1 MKDKWQV
8 KNLRRVS
15 NLKCYLCAKMGK
27 DTDAVAACIVCGM
40 GVCMEHSIYEPT
52 PVWKGDYPV
61 RLEKDIENMRR
72 ILCQPCHEALKE
84 NW

>member
-1 MKDKWQV
+1 M
-8 KNLRRVS
+8 
-15 NLKCYLCAKMGK
+15 KCYVCAKMGK

-40 GVCMEHSIYEPT
+40 GVCMEHANYEET

-61 RLEKDIENMRR
+61 RLEKDVENLKR
-72 ILCQPCHEALKE
+72 IMCPPCHEALKE

>member
-1 MKDKWQV
+1 M
-8 KNLRRVS
+8 RRV
-15 NLKCYLCAKMGK
+15 NDVKCYLCAKMGK

-40 GVCMEHSIYEPT
+40 GVCMEHAIYEET

-61 RLEKDIENMRR
+61 RLEQDTEKLRR

>member
-1 MKDKWQV
+1 MKDLWQV
-8 KNLRRVS
+8 KNLWRVN

-40 GVCMEHSIYEPT
+40 GVCMEHAIYEQT

-61 RLEKDIENMRR
+61 RLEKDIEKMRR

>member
-1 MKDKWQV
+1 M
-8 KNLRRVS
+8 RRV
-15 NLKCYLCAKMGK
+15 NDLKCYICAKMGK

-40 GVCMEHSIYEPT
+40 GVCMEHAIYEQT

-61 RLEKDIENMRR
+61 RLEKVIEKLKR
-72 ILCQPCHEALKE
+72 ILCKPCQEALKE

>member
-1 MKDKWQV
+1 MRVLCSV
-8 KNLRRVS
+8 KIRWRV
-15 NLKCYLCAKMGK
+15 NDLKCYICAKMGK
-27 DTDAVAACIVCGM
+27 DVDAVAACIVCGM
-40 GVCMEHSIYEPT
+40 GVCMDHAIYEET

-61 RLEKDIENMRR
+61 RVEKDIEKLKR

>member
-1 MKDKWQV
+1 M
-8 KNLRRVS
+8 
-15 NLKCYLCAKMGK
+15 KCYICAKMGK

-40 GVCMEHSIYEPT
+40 GVCMEHGINEQNQ
-52 PVWKGDYPV
+52 VRKGDYPV
-61 RLEKDIENMRR
+61 RLEKDIENMKR

>member
-1 MKDKWQV
+1 MKDFWQV
-8 KNLRRVS
+8 KNLWRVN

-40 GVCMEHSIYEPT
+40 GVCMDHAIYEET

-61 RLEKDIENMRR
+61 RLEKDIEKMRR